1 MLWVMRPIARK
12 FPKATALNQ
21 TWSHIMAKGRKTG
34 GRKKGTP
41 NKDNPLKG
49 YLREHSLKY
58 FEPRV
63 QTDPIT
69 GSTREIQR
77 QRLVQDEEGNIF
89 KVIDLIPLTDHTSG
103 QPLNISDFEA
113 DMIALSPNERVNA
126 ELRLLEFHTP
136 KMKAV
141 EVDMEARLSNT
152 RTIEDILSDLCN
164 ENDNDEDDDSDDDN
178 DD

>member
-1 MLWVMRPIARK
+1 M
-12 FPKATALNQ
+12 AT
-21 TWSHIMAKGRKTG
+21 GRKTG
-34 GRKKGTP
+34 GRQKGTP

-49 YLREHSLKY
+49 YIRAHSLAY

-69 GSTREIQR
+69 GGSREIQR
-77 QRLVQDEEGNIF
+77 KRLVQDDEGNVHM
-89 KVIDLIPLTDHTSG
+89 VIDLIPLTDHVSG
-103 QPLNISDFEA
+103 LPLNISDFEA

-141 EVDMEARLSNT
+141 EVDMTVAETSK
-152 RTIEDILSDLCN
+152 TIEDRLAELAA
-164 ENDNDEDDDSDDDN
+164 DEDPQ
-178 DD
+178 